1 MSTADEVV
9 PQGGSTRKAV
19 VPLRYVV
26 WPLARRDAWRGAPPW
41 MAIIAAV
48 STLILTG
55 SLAMAALSLVIM
67 IAATWRFFLPARY
80 AVDGQGV
87 HVQALGRT
95 RLIRWNVMRRIEPLA
110 DRMVIQ
116 FVPGSFNGPIEFE
129 VPFDGHR
136 AEALGWV
143 ERFATSALQPPN
155 PSR

>member
-9 PQGGSTRKAV
+9 PQSGSTRKAV
-19 VPLRYVV
+19 IPLTYVV
-26 WPLARRDAWRGAPPW
+26 WPLVRRDAWRGAPLW
-41 MAIIAAV
+41 MAVIAVV
-48 STLILTG
+48 STLLLTG
-55 SLAMAALSLVIM
+55 SLQLAALSLVIM
-67 IAATWRFFLPARY
+67 IAGTWRFFLPARY
-80 AVDGQGV
+80 TVDGQGV
-87 HVQALGRT
+87 QVQALGRT

-116 FVPGSFNGPIEFE
+116 LVSSLFNGPIEFE

-143 ERFATSALQPPN
+143 ERFATSALQSPN